1 MVVGVEILCAVL
13 AAAMFGAGH
22 YMSGTASRRRGP
34 VAVAYWTQFGVVA
47 VALTLL
53 LAQPTEGWNLMALL
67 WGGAAAL
74 GGVVGSLC
82 LYAALS
88 RATFTLAVGASTV
101 TTTVTPAL
109 VALIFLGEQASPLRL
124 ALVGLSMLTV
134 WLLVSQ
140 KRGEGVAVVT
150 SPLPV
155 ITGPISVVDGDGQA
169 DSGGAG
175 HAQGGAPSGSQSGGQ
190 GPTPGARS
198 SSRSGLGAAALPLAA
213 GLGYAV
219 ELVGVAQIPQQSF
232 TQGLA
237 AWAVVSLA
245 VMLAVFMVRGGG
257 TTAARRSRLV
267 PRGRDGA
274 LVVLAG
280 GFSGAGMLL
289 FHLSAAGI
297 GLATTSAVVAVYPAV
312 PILLA
317 VAILRE
323 RPSPRGWAGLACAA
337 LVVALGALSTV
348 LQG

>member
-1 MVVGVEILCAVL
+1 MVVRVEILCAVL

-22 YMSGTASRRRGP
+22 YMSGTASRRQGP

-53 LAQPTEGWNLMALL
+53 LARPVEGWDPAALL
-67 WGGAAAL
+67 WGGGAAL

-109 VALIFLGEQASPLRL
+109 VAMALLGEQVTSLRL

-140 KRGEGVAVVT
+140 KRQEGVAVVT

-155 ITGPISVVDGDGQA
+155 VTGSTPVVHEQDAGA
-169 DSGGAG
+169 SDSAPRPLWSQKKSGA
-175 HAQGGAPSGSQSGGQ
+175 S
-190 GPTPGARS
+190 
-198 SSRSGLGAAALPLAA
+198 LGAALLPLAA

-219 ELVGVAQIPQQSF
+219 ELVSVAQIPGESF
-232 TQGLA
+232 TQGLS
-237 AWAVVSLA
+237 AWAVVSLV
-245 VMLAVFMVRGGG
+245 VMLLVFLLRRDGSG
-257 TTAARRSRLV
+257 AARLPRLV
-267 PRGRDGA
+267 PRGGAGA

-280 GFSGAGMLL
+280 GFSAAGMML

-317 VAILRE
+317 VLILRE
-323 RPSPRGWAGLACAA
+323 RPSPRGWAGLLCAS
-337 LVVALGALSTV
+337 VVVGLGALSTV